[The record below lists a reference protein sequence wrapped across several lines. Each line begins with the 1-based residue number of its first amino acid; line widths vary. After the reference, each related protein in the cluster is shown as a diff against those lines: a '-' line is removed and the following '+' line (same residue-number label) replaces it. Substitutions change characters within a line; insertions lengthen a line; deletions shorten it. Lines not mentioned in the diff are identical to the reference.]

1 MLESVRNNKR
11 VAQII
16 LAALVVPFAFF
27 GLDSYFK
34 GGPGGVEV
42 ATVGKSKISVG
53 EFEQALREQQDRL
66 RQSMG
71 GEVDRAMLESEP
83 MRRAVVEN
91 LVNQRLLLLYT
102 ADKRLGVSPQALQQ
116 MISGIEAFQQDGH
129 FSLERYEAAI
139 RAQGMTPQVFEAR
152 LAQDLRIQQMA
163 QAVGESAFP
172 SLVSAQRF
180 LKSQLEE
187 RMVSEM
193 RFPVGRFADEV
204 KLAEGAAKKFY
215 DENPQRF
222 ERAARLRAEYVV
234 FNQEALLAKTTVS
247 DDAARAFYKANA
259 ERFSQPEERNA
270 RHILITVA
278 ADAAP
283 EAVEK
288 AKAKAEGILAQVR
301 ENPKRF
307 AELAKAESQDPG
319 SASRG
324 GDLGAFGRG
333 TMVKPFEDAAFSLA
347 KGQISD
353 LVRSDFGFHII
364 EVTDIKPSHAR
375 PFEEVK
381 AEIVEELKRQDA
393 NKRFAEQAE
402 VFANTVY
409 EQSDSLKPVADA
421 LKLEVHKTDWI
432 TRQGGALGEYK
443 NDKLLNAL
451 FGDEAAKHGR
461 NVEAVEVTR
470 GTLVSARVAEFQDAQ
485 RLPFEEVKASIEKQL
500 RADEAARL
508 AGERGEAALAALRKG
523 EAVSGDWIAAQ
534 TVQRGKPTLPPTAM
548 GAIFGAETAKLPSYA
563 GAASADGGYVVY
575 RIESVNRPD
584 VAKDDK
590 RVKALAGQYQRL
602 IAERDFSA
610 FLTSLRDR
618 YKVEINSAALRP
630 QQP

>member
-16 LAALVVPFAFF
+16 LAALIVPFAFF

-34 GGPGGVEV
+34 NGPGGLEV
-42 ATVGKSKISVG
+42 ATVGKSKISMA
-53 EFEQALREQQDRL
+53 EFDQAMREQQDRL
-66 RQSMG
+66 RESMG

-83 MRRAVVEN
+83 IRRAVVEN

-102 ADKRLGVSPQALQQ
+102 ADKRLGVPPQALQQ
-116 MISGIEAFQQDGH
+116 VIFGVEAFQQEGR
-129 FSLERYEAAI
+129 FSKERYEAAV

-187 RMVSEM
+187 RTVSEM
-193 RFPVGRFADEV
+193 RFPVSRFAEEV
-204 KLAEGAAKKFY
+204 KLADGAAKKFY
-215 DENPQRF
+215 DDNPQRF
-222 ERAARLRAEYVV
+222 ARPARLRAEYVV
-234 FNQEALLAKTTVS
+234 FNQEALLAKTTIS
-247 DDAARAFYKANA
+247 DDAARAFHKANA
-259 ERFSQPEERNA
+259 ERFGVPEERNA

-283 EAVEK
+283 DEVAK
-288 AKAKAEGILAQVR
+288 AKAKADEVLAQLR
-301 ENPKRF
+301 QSPKRF
-307 AELAKAESQDPG
+307 PELAKAVSQDPG

-324 GDLGAFGRG
+324 GDLGACGRG
-333 TMVKPFEDAAFSLA
+333 AMVKPFEDAAFSLA

-353 LVRSDFGFHII
+353 PVRSDFGFHII

-381 AEIVEELKRQDA
+381 AEIVEELKRQEA

-409 EQSDSLKPVADA
+409 EQSDSLKPVADT
-421 LKLEVHKTDWI
+421 LKLEIHKTDWI
-432 TRQGGALGEYK
+432 TRQDGALGEYK

-451 FGDEAAKHGR
+451 FGDDAVKNGR
-461 NVEAVEVTR
+461 NAEAVEVTR
-470 GTLVSARVAEFQDAQ
+470 GTLVSARVAEYQEAQ
-485 RLPFEEVKASIEKQL
+485 RLPFDEVKASIEKQL
-500 RADEAARL
+500 RADEAGRL

-523 EAVSGDWIAAQ
+523 EVVSGEWGQPQ
-534 TVQRGKPTLPPTAM
+534 TLQRGKPSLPPSAM
-548 GAIFGAETAKLPSYA
+548 AAVFGAPTAKLPTYA
-563 GAASADGGYVVY
+563 GAAAGDGGYVVY
-575 RIESVNRPD
+575 RVESVNRPD

-590 RVKALAGQYQRL
+590 RVKALAGQYRRL
-602 IAERDFSA
+602 VAERDFSA
-610 FLTSLRDR
+610 FLTALRDR
-618 YKVEINSAALRP
+618 YKVEINTAALRP
-630 QQP
+630 QQQ